1 MHQSLTF
8 YLETYLHD
16 SLETLNLIL
25 RDSSSQRKHFEP
37 IHSAYCLGCLRYG
50 FFDCA
55 CEALWRF
62 SHNLDILSDQTRQT
76 DRLESVLTFVS
87 FLSSSQVTTRIL
99 NNSQVRESNQTLHQ
113 ARTVSVRQTMEPKY
127 GESTRVSRSSLK
139 VSSIEMLTDMQTAY
153 RILPLAYSLRSCV
166 WVSRPKA
173 QARIAHQ
180 FNLVSV
186 SSRLN
191 GSVWMGYSR

>member
-1 MHQSLTF
+1 MPSIVFAAFLISSIVGVGIREGTFTQMHQSLTF
-8 YLETYLHD
+8 YLETCLHD
-16 SLETLNLIL
+16 CLETLNLIF
-25 RDSSSQRKHFEP
+25 RDPFSQRKHFEP

-99 NNSQVRESNQTLHQ
+99 NNNQVRES
-113 ARTVSVRQTMEPKY
+113 K
-127 GESTRVSRSSLK
+127 
-139 VSSIEMLTDMQTAY
+139 
-153 RILPLAYSLRSCV
+153 
-166 WVSRPKA
+166 
-173 QARIAHQ
+173 
-180 FNLVSV
+180 
-186 SSRLN
+186 
-191 GSVWMGYSR
+191 